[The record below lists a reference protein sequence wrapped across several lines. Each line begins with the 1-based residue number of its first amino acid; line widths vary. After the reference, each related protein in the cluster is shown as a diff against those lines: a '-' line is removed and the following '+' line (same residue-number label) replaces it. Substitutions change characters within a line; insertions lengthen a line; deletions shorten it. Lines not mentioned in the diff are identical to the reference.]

1 MKHTLPLLALL
12 LTTTAGFAKKNNKL
26 YDNALTYF
34 RSCKPNH
41 AAALSKS
48 LTKQKGDA
56 PTIWEAWRTVV
67 AERNSGNK
75 LPQQTTLSEESKY
88 SWAIPDSLEPDA
100 TLNFRYGTKGD
111 CTDRRVPLFIYLHG
125 SGPRQMEWQTG
136 LMICSKFDD
145 APSAYFIPQIPQE
158 GQWYRWYQKSKQ
170 WFLESAILQVFASEQ
185 VDPQRVYIF
194 GISEGGYGS
203 QRLASYYADYL
214 AAAGPMAGGEPLK
227 NAPVENCGNIG
238 FSFLTG
244 AQDRGFYR
252 NMLTQITKDA
262 FDSIQ
267 VIHPDEYKHRIK
279 LLEGYGH
286 GIDYSLTTPWLKEFK
301 RNPCPTHFIW
311 EDLEVD
317 GLHRSGFYN
326 IAVNSR
332 PDPELRTRYEF
343 SAKDNVIR
351 LTVQDVQYTCTK
363 KDPYW
368 GIELTFSRSYTQ
380 SKKGDITIFLN
391 QDLADLNKPVTIYIN
406 DKQVYKAKPKASAGA
421 MMQSLAT
428 FGDPLRIFPVAINL
442 QVPAAE

>member
-1 MKHTLPLLALL
+1 MRHAQPLLALL
-12 LTTTAGFAKKNNKL
+12 FTATAGFAQNNSKL
-26 YDNALTYF
+26 YNNALEYF

-41 AAALSKS
+41 AAALPKS

-56 PTIWEAWRTVV
+56 TTIWEAWKTVV

-88 SWAIPDSLEPDA
+88 SWAIPDSLEPNA

-111 CTDRRVPLFIYLHG
+111 CANRRVPLFIYLHG
-125 SGPRQMEWQTG
+125 SGPRQQEWQTG
-136 LMICSKFDD
+136 LVICSRFDD

-170 WFLESAILQVFASEQ
+170 WSIESAMLQAFASEQ

-244 AQDRGFYR
+244 ALDRGFYR

-267 VIHPDEYKHRIK
+267 TIHPNEYKHRIK

-286 GIDYSLTTPWLKEFK
+286 GLDYSLTTPWLKEFK

-311 EDLEVD
+311 EDFEVD

-326 IAVNSR
+326 IAVNNR

-351 LTVQDVQYTCTK
+351 LTVQDVHYTCTK
-363 KDPYW
+363 KDPNW
-368 GIELTFSRSYTQ
+368 GIELTFSRTYTR
-380 SKKGDITIFLN
+380 SEKGNITIFLN

-406 DKQVYKAKPKASAGA
+406 DKQVYKAKPKAGAGA

-442 QVPAAE
+442 QVPATE